1 MQQLIASSQE
11 MEDLGASLVK
21 NLRAPAIVYLR
32 GELGTGKTTLV
43 RGALR
48 ALGHHGLVKSP
59 TFTIV
64 ESYSLAQLDIHHFDL
79 YRISDPE
86 ELDFI
91 GIREY
96 FSDSSICFFEWP
108 DQGGSVIPAPTIE
121 IQISHAGDQRKVKI
135 ATHVD
140 KLNKNFKI

>member
-1 MQQLIASSQE
+1 MPRIIESPEQ
-11 MEDLGASLVK
+11 MEALGAEIITGLK
-21 NLRAPAIVYLR
+21 NSTTIYLR

-48 ALGHHGLVKSP
+48 ALGHAGLVKSP
-59 TFTIV
+59 TFTLV
-64 ESYSLAQLDIHHFDL
+64 ESYALPQFNIHHFDL

-96 FSDSSICFFEWP
+96 LAETSLLFFEWP
-108 DQGGSVIPAPTIE
+108 DQGNPFIPPADLENQP
-121 IQISHAGDQRKVKI
+121 
-135 ATHVD
+135 
-140 KLNKNFKI
+140 

>member
-1 MQQLIASSQE
+1 MEALGGELIASLS
-11 MEDLGASLVK
+11 S
-21 NLRAPAIVYLR
+21 PAVVHLR

-48 ALGHHGLVKSP
+48 SLGHLGLVKSP

-64 ESYSLAQLDIHHFDL
+64 ESYTIASLHIHHFDL

-96 FSDSSICFFEWP
+96 LTSNSTLFFEWP
-108 DQGGSVIPAPTIE
+108 EQGKTHIPVADVAVDL
-121 IQISHAGDQRKVKI
+121 QHAGTARRVTINRDLK
-135 ATHVD
+135 
-140 KLNKNFKI
+140 

>member
-1 MQQLIASSQE
+1 
-11 MEDLGASLVK
+11 MEELGASLVK
-21 NLRAPAIVYLR
+21 KIQAPCTIYLR

-48 ALGHHGLVKSP
+48 ALGYQGLVKSP

-64 ESYSLAQLDIHHFDL
+64 ETYHLGQQDIHHFDL

-91 GIREY
+91 GIRE
-96 FSDSSICFFEWP
+96 FFGASSIVFFEWP
-108 DQGGSVIPAPTIE
+108 DKGKSMIPAPDIE
-121 IQISHAGDQRKVKI
+121 LQLTRHQRI
-135 ATHVD
+135 RECQ
-140 KLNKNFKI
+140 

>member
-1 MQQLIASSQE
+1 MPRVIASPQA
-11 MEDLGASLVK
+11 MEELGASLVK
-21 NLRAPAIVYLR
+21 KIQAPCTIYLR

-48 ALGHHGLVKSP
+48 ALGYQGLVKSP

-64 ESYSLAQLDIHHFDL
+64 ETYHLGQQDIHHFDL

-91 GIREY
+91 GIRE
-96 FSDSSICFFEWP
+96 FFGASSIVFFEWP
-108 DQGGSVIPAPTIE
+108 DQGKSMIPAPDIE
-121 IQISHAGDQRKVKI
+121 LQLLHSGDNRLVEIS
-135 ATHVD
+135 THFD
-140 KLNKNFKI
+140 